1 MDTSIGDIKRETSK
15 SDHSDDEPMAKKQK
29 LNDLPDVLSCTS
41 ISNSSSGNCDG
52 PCSGDEK
59 VTANITTSVT
69 SDKEIPTLSQSESV
83 QAPPVLKNSGS
94 GSGDAS
100 VGTTKTCDTI
110 STTSTATAGVVV
122 KDECSASENNTD
134 TVKPSMEKKPTP
146 PPPLKSTTMSH
157 LRKKYMPQLE
167 YMDREFKRLE
177 RQLLG
182 ARTRNG
188 QEAAG
193 SKERR
198 EKLHSFILHLEDT
211 MKQIELGCKLENE
224 GKSTL
229 GVAFS
234 SIGGTSPGS
243 SSGGNDQANS
253 NHNNQ
258 DQSQIE
264 QGVRSQLDEE
274 DEEAK
279 VEFAR
284 SSALTKLTKEKEEE
298 ENVQRLEEHI
308 LANLLPVKDRLTRQL
323 AAQEGATRNPAGIPT
338 NRGGLKPSSI
348 ERGKGTFAAAVEQRR
363 LQRIQQQQ
371 HEKERKGIDSVQSGP
386 TSHSQFG
393 KPLVGG
399 GSSLTQ
405 KLHGATLGSHDRSG
419 GHGVGSQGVKSK
431 TTVQLSD
438 RKVVYAGMTPG
449 SRQVKS
455 GVSAASGV
463 HEMQITS
470 PGLKDYAHSTT
481 SNKKA
486 KISPAAPPPPP
497 PTPLSTSS
505 STTTAVQKPN
515 INGQIVKSNVQ
526 KQIVSE
532 NDDKEK
538 DTNNDPSTTNT
549 LSSSNKFSKATVPP
563 PPPGL
568 EMTVVPQ
575 VKKSLNDPTLTEEER
590 QQIKERK
597 RIRKMERRKAEIRQR
612 QLVMQQQI
620 QQQRQQ
626 EQQQVQQ
633 EQQQAAVRRASPAG
647 RPITHKK
654 GPRSVEYICALCN
667 ETYKSTCDYNPWWAL
682 NSHECVKCGK
692 VQIPRID
699 IASPENA
706 IEYHPALLAH
716 ANDDSAKSSKNTAT
730 ASLARINIKGFIAN
744 HSVMKDFSMDSSSIG
759 SDEDLYT
766 SDSDTSLSDDMSPST
781 QAENEDFGL
790 DYSGPRFN
798 EYDASRLLI
807 MFEHASTCPGRY
819 DETAN
824 LLFIYYF
831 YF

>member
-1 MDTSIGDIKRETSK
+1 MDTSTSGIKRETSR
-15 SDHSDDEPMAKKQK
+15 SDHSDDETMAKRQK
-29 LNDLPDVLSCTS
+29 INDLPDVLSCTS
-41 ISNSSSGNCDG
+41 ISNSSSGNSGG

-59 VTANITTSVT
+59 VTANMNTSITSGKETPTS
-69 SDKEIPTLSQSESV
+69 SKSESV
-83 QAPPVLKNSGS
+83 QAVLKNSGS
-94 GSGDAS
+94 GNAT

-110 STTSTATAGVVV
+110 STTSTATTGVVV
-122 KDECSASENNTD
+122 KDECSASENNTN
-134 TVKPSMEKKPTP
+134 TIKPSMEKKPTP

-234 SIGGTSPGS
+234 SIGGTTSGS
-243 SSGGNDQANS
+243 SSGGNDQANC

-264 QGVRSQLDEE
+264 KGVRSQLDEE

-323 AAQEGATRNPAGIPT
+323 AAQEGAARNPAGMPT
-338 NRGGLKPSSI
+338 NRGGLKPNSI
-348 ERGKGTFAAAVEQRR
+348 ERGKGTFAAAAEQRR

-371 HEKERKGIDSVQSGP
+371 HEKERKGIDSIQSDP
-386 TSHSQFG
+386 ASQSQFG

-419 GHGVGSQGVKSK
+419 GHGVGSQDAKSK
-431 TTVQLSD
+431 TIVQSSD

-463 HEMQITS
+463 HELQITS
-470 PGLKDYAHSTT
+470 PRLKDYAHSTT

-486 KISPAAPPPPP
+486 KISSAAPPP
-497 PTPLSTSS
+497 PTPLTALSSATTS
-505 STTTAVQKPN
+505 VQKPN
-515 INGQIVKSNVQ
+515 INGQTVKSND
-526 KQIVSE
+526 KKKEIVSE

-538 DTNNDPSTTNT
+538 DTSNDSSSTYP

-612 QLVMQQQI
+612 QLVMQHQI

-633 EQQQAAVRRASPAG
+633 EQQQAAVRRASPA

-667 ETYKSTCDYNPWWAL
+667 ETYKSTCDCNPWWAL
-682 NSHECVKCGK
+682 SSHECVKCGK

-699 IASPENA
+699 IASPENS

-781 QAENEDFGL
+781 QAENEDFGS

-824 LLFIYYF
+824 LSFDFYF